1 MHRNIGLIDEN
12 INDLRGQRN
21 FNKNEIFKPINEDEL
36 KFVSKPT
43 IRLKRT
49 PIGVVKPQMEI
60 PMVHEKTNFSLQ
72 HPKYIVF
79 PIGHQQNDSLIEK
92 KNKELMREI
101 EELKVFLIKM
111 FKNR

>member
-1 MHRNIGLIDEN
+1 
-12 INDLRGQRN
+12 
-21 FNKNEIFKPINEDEL
+21 
-36 KFVSKPT
+36 
-43 IRLKRT
+43 
-49 PIGVVKPQMEI
+49 MEI

-72 HPKYIVF
+72 QPKYIVF